1 MTYGTDGRNA
11 GRAPRPRLGA
21 AVAAAATVAVV
32 AAGCGGGGSSKSSGG
47 GATSGAPQP
56 ATTSIQRQDKP
67 VTDYLSYVG
76 GKAGA
81 AGSGTPVSIGWVNG
95 QGGQNQI
102 PEATLGA
109 QAAVKYVNAEL
120 GGVDGHPVTLK
131 TCFIA
136 SAEEEGQKCGQQ
148 LLNDKSVSIIDY
160 GAVTTGNQSLEA
172 TVAGKKPIMV
182 GVSAAPADSTAKNT
196 YILYGDQTHVLAPW
210 GTYARDF
217 AHAKTAAVVFPSQ
230 AGANSAAAAAKK
242 GLQDAGLTVKSV
254 GYDPNATDL
263 LGPLTAA
270 GGQSADVVVPMTD
283 AAGCVNLA
291 KALKQIGSTKPVVSN
306 PLCLSPQVA
315 QGLGDLPVGWV
326 FGIAQI
332 LPSDAT
338 QPDAKTYVS
347 TSTKYGLKPADTAN
361 PYAALGWDEVLT
373 TVKLMNQAGADKIT
387 PATMGERLKAFK
399 GPLIMG
405 APSVSCGKYPDAPAV
420 CNDQTTFYKYLG
432 KGKFQQVSNWLT
444 PPK

>member
-1 MTYGTDGRNA
+1 MTYGTNGRTA
-11 GRAPRPRLGA
+11 SRSRVAV
-21 AVAAAATVAVV
+21 AVAAATVLL
-32 AAGCGGGGSSKSSGG
+32 AAGCGGGDDSGESSGG
-47 GATSGAPQP
+47 GQSSAPPAAAQP
-56 ATTSIQRQDKP
+56 PVKRQDTP
-67 VTDYLSYVG
+67 VTDYRAYVG
-76 GKAGA
+76 GTSGA
-81 AGSGTPVSIGWVNG
+81 ADASKSPVAIGWVNG

-136 SAEEEGQKCGQQ
+136 AAEEEGQKCGQQ
-148 LLNDKSVSIIDY
+148 LLNDKSVSVIDY

-172 TVAGKKPIMV
+172 TVDGKKPIMV

-217 AHAKTAAVVFPSQ
+217 VHAKTAAVVFPSQ

-254 GYDPNATDL
+254 GYDTNATDL

-291 KALKQIGSTKPVVSN
+291 KALKQIASSKPVVSN

-315 QGLGDLPVGWV
+315 QGLGDLPAGWV

-332 LPSDAT
+332 LPSDVT
-338 QPDAKTYVS
+338 QPDAKAYVS

-361 PYAALGWDEVLT
+361 PYAALGWDSVLT
-373 TVKLMNQAGADKIT
+373 TVKLMNKIGADKIT
-387 PATMGERLKAFK
+387 PAAMSAQLKAFK

>member
-1 MTYGTDGRNA
+1 MTYRTNA
-11 GRAPRPRLGA
+11 ELARPRVAL
-21 AVAAAATVAVV
+21 AVAAAAILV
-32 AAGCGGGGSSKSSGG
+32 AAGCGGGDDSAKPSGG
-47 GATSGAPQP
+47 TQGSAPPAAAQPPVKRQDTPITDYLAYVGGTSGA
-56 ATTSIQRQDKP
+56 ADS
-67 VTDYLSYVG
+67 
-76 GKAGA
+76 GKSPIA
-81 AGSGTPVSIGWVNG
+81 IGWVNS

-160 GAVTTGNQSLEA
+160 GAVVTGNQSLEA

-217 AHAKTAAVVFPSQ
+217 VRAKTAAVVFPSQ

-242 GLQDAGLTVKSV
+242 GLEDAGVKVKSV
-254 GYDPNATDL
+254 GYDTNATDL

-270 GGQSADVVVPMTD
+270 GGQEADVVVPMTD

-291 KALKQIGSTKPVVSN
+291 KALKQIASDKPVVSN

-332 LPSDAT
+332 LPGDAT
-338 QPDAKTYVS
+338 QPDAKAYVG

-361 PYAALGWDEVLT
+361 PYAALGWDSVLT
-373 TVKLMNQAGADKIT
+373 TVKLMNKVGADKIT
-387 PATMGERLKAFK
+387 PEAMSAQLKAFK

-444 PPK
+444 PPR

>member
-1 MTYGTDGRNA
+1 MTYGTNGRTA
-11 GRAPRPRLGA
+11 SRPRVVV
-21 AVAAAATVAVV
+21 AVAAAAVLL
-32 AAGCGGGGSSKSSGG
+32 AAGCGGGDDSGDSSGG
-47 GATSGAPQP
+47 GGGQGSAPPAVAQPPVKRQDTPITDYRAYVGGTSGA
-56 ATTSIQRQDKP
+56 ADASRSP
-67 VTDYLSYVG
+67 V
-76 GKAGA
+76 A
-81 AGSGTPVSIGWVNG
+81 IGWVNG

-136 SAEEEGQKCGQQ
+136 AAEEEGQKCGQQ
-148 LLNDKSVSIIDY
+148 LLNDESLSIIDY

-172 TVAGKKPIMV
+172 TVAGKKPIMI

-217 AHAKTAAVVFPSQ
+217 VHAKTAAVVFPSQ

-242 GLQDAGLTVKSV
+242 GLEDAGLTVKSV
-254 GYDPNATDL
+254 GYDANATDL

-291 KALKQIGSTKPVVSN
+291 KALKQIGSGKPVVSN

-315 QGLGDLPVGWV
+315 QGLGDLPTGWV

-338 QPDAKTYVS
+338 QPDAKAYVS

-361 PYAALGWDEVLT
+361 PYAALGWDSVLT
-373 TVKLMNQAGADKIT
+373 TVKLMNKVGADKIT
-387 PATMGERLKAFK
+387 PAAMTAQLKAFK

-444 PPK
+444 PPN

>member
-1 MTYGTDGRNA
+1 MTYETSVRIA
-11 GRAPRPRLGA
+11 SRPRVA
-21 AVAAAATVAVV
+21 FAVAAAAVLLA
-32 AAGCGGGGSSKSSGG
+32 AAGCGGGDDSGKSSGG
-47 GATSGAPQP
+47 TQTSAPPAAAQP
-56 ATTSIQRQDKP
+56 PVKRQDKP
-67 VTDYLSYVG
+67 ITDYRAYVG
-76 GKAGA
+76 GTAGA
-81 AGSGTPVSIGWVNG
+81 ADAGKSPVAIGWVNG

-120 GGVDGHPVTLK
+120 GGVDGHPVALK

-217 AHAKTAAVVFPSQ
+217 VHAKTAAVVFPSQ

-242 GLQDAGLTVKSV
+242 GLQDAGLSVKSV
-254 GYDPNATDL
+254 GYDTNATDL

-291 KALKQIGSTKPVVSN
+291 KALKQIASSKPVVSN

-315 QGLGDLPVGWV
+315 QGLGDLPAGWV

-338 QPDAKTYVS
+338 QPDAKAYVA

-361 PYAALGWDEVLT
+361 PYAALGWDSVLT
-373 TVKLMNQAGADKIT
+373 TVKLMNEVGADKIT
-387 PATMGERLKAFK
+387 PDAMNARLKAFK

>member
-1 MTYGTDGRNA
+1 
-11 GRAPRPRLGA
+11 L
-21 AVAAAATVAVV
+21 AVAAAAVLL
-32 AAGCGGGGSSKSSGG
+32 AAGCGGGDDSGKSSGG
-47 GATSGAPQP
+47 TQSSAPPAAAQPPVKRQDTPITDYRAYVGGTSGA
-56 ATTSIQRQDKP
+56 ADAGKSP
-67 VTDYLSYVG
+67 V
-76 GKAGA
+76 A
-81 AGSGTPVSIGWVNG
+81 IGWVNG

-120 GGVDGHPVTLK
+120 GGVDGHP
-131 TCFIA
+131 IA
-136 SAEEEGQKCGQQ
+136 
-148 LLNDKSVSIIDY
+148 VIDY

-217 AHAKTAAVVFPSQ
+217 VHAKTAAVVFPSQ

-254 GYDPNATDL
+254 GYDTNATDL

-291 KALKQIGSTKPVVSN
+291 KALKQIASNKPVVSN

-338 QPDAKTYVS
+338 QPDAKAYVG

-361 PYAALGWDEVLT
+361 PFAALGWDSVLT
-373 TVKLMNQAGADKIT
+373 TVKLMNKAGADKIT
-387 PATMGERLKAFK
+387 PDAMSAQLKAFK

>member
-1 MTYGTDGRNA
+1 MTYGTKA
-11 GRAPRPRLGA
+11 PIAPRPRVAL
-21 AVAAAATVAVV
+21 AVAAAAVILAT
-32 AAGCGGGGSSKSSGG
+32 AAGCGGGDDTKN
-47 GATSGAPQP
+47 TSGTQGSTPPPAPAP
-56 ATTSIQRQDKP
+56 P
-67 VTDYLSYVG
+67 VKRTDTPITDYLAYVG
-76 GKAGA
+76 GRSGAADAGA
-81 AGSGTPVSIGWVNG
+81 SPTAIGWVNA

-120 GGVDGHPVTLK
+120 GGVGGHPVTLK

-160 GAVTTGNQSLEA
+160 GAVVTGNQSLEA

-182 GVSAAPADSTAKNT
+182 GVSAAPSDSTAKNT

-217 AHAKTAAVVFPSQ
+217 VHAKTAAVVYPSQ
-230 AGANSAAAAAKK
+230 AGANSAAAAARK
-242 GLQDAGLTVKSV
+242 GLEDAGLTVKSV
-254 GYDPNATDL
+254 GYDTNATDL

-270 GGQSADVVVPMTD
+270 GGQSADVLVPMTD

-291 KALKQIGSTKPVVSN
+291 KALKQIGSGKPVVSN

-315 QGLGDLPVGWV
+315 QGLGDLPQGWV

-338 QPDAKTYVS
+338 QPDAKAYVAA
-347 TSTKYGLKPADTAN
+347 STKYGLKPADTAN
-361 PYAALGWDEVLT
+361 PYAALGWDSVLT
-373 TVKLMNQAGADKIT
+373 TVKLMNKVGADKIT
-387 PATMGERLKAFK
+387 PAAMSAQLKSFK

-432 KGKFQQVSNWLT
+432 KGKFQQVSTWLT